1 MKWNDLEQILQSL
14 CVVVI
19 ELIIEERKKYKK
31 ITKKITKYIQP
42 KQLRFLQFS
51 KHINFKRKSEQL
63 KSRCGE

>member
-19 ELIIEERKKYKK
+19 ELIIEEKKKTRKQQKN
-31 ITKKITKYIQP
+31 TKYIQP

>member
-19 ELIIEERKKYKK
+19 ELIIDERKQQENNQKN
-31 ITKKITKYIQP
+31 TKYIQP